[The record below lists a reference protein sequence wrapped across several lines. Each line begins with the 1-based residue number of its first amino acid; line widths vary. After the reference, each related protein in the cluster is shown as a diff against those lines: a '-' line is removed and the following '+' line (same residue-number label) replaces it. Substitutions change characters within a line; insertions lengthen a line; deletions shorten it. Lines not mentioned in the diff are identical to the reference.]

1 MEKKKGIFRRI
12 ILPILIVLVILVM
25 IVAKLGS
32 NKEKMDASAAITQ
45 EKMTVFPVT
54 VIQPKEETISR
65 DFTING
71 DFIPDHELEF
81 VSEVSGRVKS
91 VSVENGDYVTAGKV
105 LAVIDNEQI
114 HIDLNLAKATLEKAK
129 NDLEKYENMLRSN
142 AVNKQQVEDM
152 RMQVKSAESQVKTL
166 QRQLKLTS
174 IVSPISGVVAN
185 VSVEKGSFLAP
196 GTHIADIID
205 IKSLK
210 MSVKL
215 LDQQVVNVKE
225 NQSVDIIPD
234 LYKSTT
240 ISGKVASIAPQADG
254 SRKFKTEIRFTNPS
268 KTPLKSG
275 MTGTVK
281 FTFGGTR
288 EAMTIPVKCLV
299 GSVRDPKVYVVE
311 NGVAKLVSIRTG
323 GVTDDKLEVVS
334 GLSTSMKV
342 VKTGQLNLSN
352 GVKIKI
358 IQ

>member
-12 ILPILIVLVILVM
+12 VLPILVVVVILM
-25 IVAKLGS
+25 LIMAKLGS

-45 EKMTVFPVT
+45 QKLTVFPVS
-54 VIQPKEETISR
+54 VIQPKQEIISR

-71 DFIPDHELEF
+71 DFIPDHELAF

-91 VSVENGDYVTAGKV
+91 ISVENGDYVAAGKV

-114 HIDLNLAKATLEKAK
+114 HIDLSLAKASLDKAR

-152 RMQVKSAESQVKTL
+152 HMQVKSAESQVKTL
-166 QRQLKLTS
+166 QRQLKLTT
-174 IVSPISGVVAN
+174 IVSPISGVVSN
-185 VSVEKGSFLAP
+185 VSIEKGSFLAP

-215 LDQQVVNVKE
+215 LDQQVINVKE
-225 NQSVDIIPD
+225 NQAVDIIPD
-234 LYKSTT
+234 LYKNTT
-240 ISGKVASIAPQADG
+240 IPGKVASIAPQADG
-254 SRKFKTEIRFTNPS
+254 SRKFVTEIRFVNPS

-275 MTGTVK
+275 MTGNVK

-299 GSVRDPKVYVVE
+299 GSIRDPKVYVVE
-311 NGVAKLVSIRTG
+311 NGIAKLIRIRAGSVS
-323 GVTDDKLEVVS
+323 DNKLEVVS
-334 GLSTSMKV
+334 GLKTSMQV
-342 VKTGQLNLSN
+342 VQTGQLNLSD